1 MFSCMLIY
9 DRCVLIAVSTFLI
22 VFTNDKFYLLIPSI
36 GLVLIAWGLLSGS
49 SLVLKLNIVL

>member
-1 MFSCMLIY
+1 MLIY

-36 GLVLIAWGLLSGS
+36 GLILIAWGLLSGS